1 MIPAYATAMALLEL
15 SADVSSAQP
24 APIRAALVNLIEGT
38 VTPTSTGFRVEGTM
52 EGEDPETANRQ
63 LFTTLRRIEPRTT
76 LRAQWKVDGMIH
88 RFVDLTAQRTF
99 AAASG

>member
-1 MIPAYATAMALLEL
+1 MAILEI

-24 APIRAALVNLIEGT
+24 VPIRAALVNLVDGT
-38 VTPTSTGFRVEGTM
+38 ITPTSNGFRVEGVV
-52 EGEDPETANRQ
+52 EGVDPETANRQ

-76 LRAQWKVDGMIH
+76 LRAQWKVDGTIH

-99 AAASG
+99 